1 MAITT
6 AMIKELRETT
16 GAGILDSKKALENTD
31 GDFDK
36 AVEFLREKGLAKA
49 AKKSSREANEGLVS
63 ILTNETGSEAS
74 MILVNC
80 ETDFVARNDDFKSL
94 VNAFSQQIFES
105 KVASIDEFLASASQ
119 AKPGQTV
126 QEELQEAISRIG
138 ENIIIR
144 QIIHYRLEGEGL
156 IEGYVHF
163 GGKVGVLVE
172 VGTEAT
178 VEDKTCLKELAH
190 DLALHVAAI
199 NPPYLYKDD
208 IPEDELNKE
217 REIYLNQL
225 ADDNKPDNIK
235 ARIVEGRLN
244 KYYKENCL
252 TKQPFVKDDKISI
265 DKLLK
270 QQTKI
275 LGTAVTINRFTR
287 YALESS

>member
-49 AKKSSREANEGLVS
+49 AKKSSREANEGLIS

-105 KVASIDEFLASASQ
+105 KVASIDEFLASDSLAN
-119 AKPGQTV
+119 PGQTV

-144 QIIHYRLEGEGL
+144 QIIHYHLEGEGL

-178 VEDKTCLKELAH
+178 IEDKTPLKGLAH

-199 NPPYLYKDD
+199 NPLYLYKDD

-225 ADDNKPDNIK
+225 AADDKPDNIK
-235 ARIVEGRLN
+235 ARIVEGRLI

-252 TKQPFVKDDKISI
+252 TEQPFVKDDKISI